1 MKCIAPY
8 SENEIIDRPV
18 KLEPRVRDVKSKQS
32 KQQPV
37 IAPVRINYDHNNA
50 FRNIREKILSM
61 DVSGCESTIEKDI
74 NACSKMRLL
83 LFSKTADAIQF
94 LI

>member
-1 MKCIAPY
+1 MKSLAPY
-8 SENEIIDRPV
+8 SEDEIIDRPV

-37 IAPVRINYDHNNA
+37 IVPVCINYDHSIV
-50 FRNIREKILSM
+50 FRNIPEKTLSM

-74 NACSKMRLL
+74 IACR
-83 LFSKTADAIQF
+83 Q
-94 LI
+94 